1 DDRPA
6 QHFEQIDITEAKEDS
21 QGQPENR
28 VAEKGLGRT
37 ELVPVGIQDGGV
49 IVRQRVGQQL
59 VDTTSD
65 EETFLGGV
73 QFSTLQHVH
82 PLVAVG
88 NRYDQV
94 SQYGETNQDEQDV
107 DVCRESSRPLHS
119 RWPTCRC
126 VTRRLK

>member
-1 DDRPA
+1 MQKGWLREADNRRGHRYGDADAYRSVEQVRIRQRCEDDRPA

-88 NRYDQV
+88 DRYDQV
-94 SQYGETNQDEQDV
+94 SQ
-107 DVCRESSRPLHS
+107 
-119 RWPTCRC
+119 
-126 VTRRLK
+126 